1 MIKTKRV
8 YEEPDPADGFRILV
22 DGLWP
27 RGLAKYKA
35 KVDLWLR
42 EIYPSD
48 NLMILFSHDP
58 KIWNAFRSIYT
69 EELGRKTDLL
79 REIKRIEREKKIVT
93 LLYSTKDERHNN
105 VVVLAEVLGN

>member
-27 RGLAKYKA
+27 RGLAKDKA

-42 EIYPSD
+42 EISPSD
-48 NLMILFSHDP
+48 NLRKWFSHDP
-58 KIWNAFRSIYT
+58 KKWKAFRSRYT

-79 REIKRIEREKKIVT
+79 REIKRIDREIKIVT